1 MRDDKMGY
9 YRALYGNKY
18 YELPSVS
25 YTYYE
30 VFVCRLPKRNARI
43 SMSQLYSVGI
53 TDVRF
58 CVIREDFNHLRRNDK
73 FSITVKYT

>member
-18 YELPSVS
+18 YVLQSIS

-30 VFVCRLPKRNARI
+30 VVVCRLPMRNAHI
-43 SMSQLYSVGI
+43 SMPQLYSVGI
-53 TDVRF
+53 TDVWL
-58 CVIREDFNHLRRNDK
+58 CVIRQIF
-73 FSITVKYT
+73 